1 MWYGASMVASAFS
14 GRFST
19 WGKGSF
25 TKVIEGVKSDGIFG
39 RRSMFLGV
47 DMNEIR

>member
-1 MWYGASMVASAFS
+1 MWNGTSMVASAFS
-14 GRFST
+14 GRFSK
-19 WGKGSF
+19 WGKGNF
-25 TKVIEGVKSDGIFG
+25 TKVIKGKSGGIFG